1 MKEEEGAMSEHRA
14 IVRQPSIRIS
24 TDRLSAVHAQLKT
37 SNSPLGVSIME
48 IGRSANRVGE
58 VVDGIRGTGDQPRHI
73 RDGQQYVGAISTDH
87 WQTATRDAKYR
98 TLSFGIKTF
107 PARWAQLK
115 TTLGRPLNYISI
127 GPGTGEKDKLILE
140 HLQPLLAAGQTIMYV
155 PIEISSEL
163 LDVAL
168 ELILPAIDRSRIEVI
183 PIRMDVT
190 DEESL
195 QRLKD
200 VLPTLTAGSSS
211 LFSVLGNTLANFA
224 DDDEMLVKLASI
236 MAPRD
241 KLLLEL
247 ATVTEASS
255 QTARQAAME
264 YEGSDTFHRFA
275 MGTLQDYTNCSFAN
289 GSVVCHG
296 DVVRDAV
303 QVVTSFTP
311 TTAMKIEFRTGGGF
325 DLGAGEAIE
334 LYRSRKYTVN
344 AQRSLLAGYHECDR
358 AESPYSGRSA
368 FGVATLLLDTPE

>member
-1 MKEEEGAMSEHRA
+1 MSEQRA
-14 IVRQPSIRIS
+14 TVRQPSIRIS

-107 PARWAQLK
+107 PTRWTQLK
-115 TTLGRPLNYISI
+115 PRLQHPVNYVSI

-140 HLQPLLAAGQTIMYV
+140 HLLPLIADGQTLVYV

-168 ELILPAIDRSRIEVI
+168 ELVLPAIDRKRIEVI

-190 DEESL
+190 DDDSL

-200 VLPTLTAGSSS
+200 VLPTLTGGGRS
-211 LFSVLGNTLANFA
+211 LFSLLGNTLANFA
-224 DDDEMLVKLASI
+224 E
-236 MAPRD
+236 
-241 KLLLEL
+241 
-247 ATVTEASS
+247 
-255 QTARQAAME
+255 
-264 YEGSDTFHRFA
+264 
-275 MGTLQDYTNCSFAN
+275 
-289 GSVVCHG
+289 
-296 DVVRDAV
+296 
-303 QVVTSFTP
+303 
-311 TTAMKIEFRTGGGF
+311 TTKCC
-325 DLGAGEAIE
+325 
-334 LYRSRKYTVN
+334 RSCR
-344 AQRSLLAGYHECDR
+344 R
-358 AESPYSGRSA
+358 
-368 FGVATLLLDTPE
+368 